1 MTDSTSV
8 YRTESSPGPPGYS
21 SHPTSSTR
29 DYLAIE
35 VERRS
40 RRAEMGKV
48 TLSVLAAIGLLLVI
62 WEIAALIA
70 NSVLFAGPWQTARA
84 TVTLLGG
91 SAIYNAL
98 GISLEELYI
107 GFLIGA
113 GSGLVIGLLIGNWRA
128 VDRQV
133 RPYVNIGSAIPGI
146 ILIPLCVAW
155 VGVDY
160 KAELLLIILITIWP
174 VLLNTSAGMENAGK
188 QLAELGESL
197 RLSQWHK
204 FRHLLVP
211 SSAPYILAGLRISI
225 GLGMVGM
232 IIGQLEVH
240 SEGLGF
246 LLGLFG
252 GQLETA
258 QALGVVAVTAVISL
272 INVAVINGAGKLLM
286 PWFLKK

>member
-1 MTDSTSV
+1 MTDSAFADSAG
-8 YRTESSPGPPGYS
+8 RTGYTRSPASSA
-21 SHPTSSTR
+21 R
-29 DYLAIE
+29 DDLAVE
-35 VERRS
+35 AERRA
-40 RRAEMGKV
+40 RRVEKGKV
-48 TLSVLAAIGLLLVI
+48 ALSVFAAIVLLLAI

-70 NSVLFAGPWQTARA
+70 NSPLFAGPWETARA

-91 SAIYNAL
+91 SALYSAL
-98 GISLEELYI
+98 GISLEQLYI

-113 GSGLVIGLLIGNWRA
+113 GSGFIIGLLIGNWRA

-174 VLLNTSAGMENAGK
+174 VLLNTAAGLENAGK
-188 QLAELGESL
+188 RLAELGESL

-211 SSAPYILAGLRISI
+211 ASAPYILAGLRISI

-232 IIGQLEVH
+232 IIGQLEVR

-258 QALGVVAVTAVISL
+258 QALGVVAVTAAISL
-272 INVAVINGAGKLLM
+272 VNVAVINGAGKLVM
-286 PWFLKK
+286 PWFLKE